1 MERVPLNREH
11 TLWMLVDEDGL
22 AKDLPLNFLMPMDN
36 AYFPIQKIVGTAV
49 FVRTKPADVWNE
61 EIYDYEVANLPE
73 NQAQAIQ
80 GIFSEDTQAQLHGK
94 FSDYGKGH
102 VVIEQW

>member
-1 MERVPLNREH
+1 MRSTSVIS
-11 TLWMLVDEDGL
+11 
-22 AKDLPLNFLMPMDN
+22 KDFSP
-36 AYFPIQKIVGTAV
+36 G
-49 FVRTKPADVWNE
+49 
-61 EIYDYEVANLPE
+61 EVANLPE